1 MLAKNMPKKSAPE
14 PSPLP
19 SIASALSLKSKNMPG
34 GIETVRTVAE
44 LRRRVREFRD
54 EGHKIGLVPTMGGLH
69 EGHLSLVRRS
79 LALSDRTLVTLFVNP
94 TQFGEGEDLATYP
107 RDEARDAALLTHEGA
122 QLLFAPDPSEVYPDG
137 YSSAVK
143 VSGLGDILEEEYRPG
158 FFGGVATV
166 VTKLLLQALPDIAV
180 FGEKDYQQ
188 LQVIKRLALD
198 LDIPVQIEGVATVR
212 EDDGLALASR
222 NAYLTDDERRAAP
235 ALYRTI
241 EAVAEKVRGGG
252 DIKEAE
258 SRAAATLTKSGF
270 GDVDYVTVRDAENL
284 QPLASRD
291 QPARVLAAAWLGRAR
306 LIDNVAV

>member
-1 MLAKNMPKKSAPE
+1 MPD
-14 PSPLP
+14 
-19 SIASALSLKSKNMPG
+19 
-34 GIETVRTVAE
+34 GIETVRTITD
-44 LRRRVREFRD
+44 LRRRVSDFRQ

-69 EGHLSLVRRS
+69 DGHLSLVHRS
-79 LALSDRTLVTLFVNP
+79 LALSSRTVATLFVNP
-94 TQFGEGEDLATYP
+94 RQFGEGEDLETYP
-107 RDEARDAALLTHEGA
+107 RDEARDAALLSDEGA
-122 QLLFAPDPSEVYPDG
+122 HLLFAPDPSEVYPDG
-137 YSSAVK
+137 YSSTVK

-166 VTKLLLQALPDIAV
+166 VTKLLLQALPDVAV

-212 EDDGLALASR
+212 EEDGLALASR
-222 NAYLTDDERRAAP
+222 NAYLTDTERRAAP

-241 EAVAEKVRGGG
+241 EAVAEKVRGGE

-258 SRAAATLTKSGF
+258 SWAADTLTKSGF
-270 GDVDYVTVRDAENL
+270 GNVDYVTVRDAKSLLPLENL
-284 QPLASRD
+284 S

>member
-1 MLAKNMPKKSAPE
+1 
-14 PSPLP
+14 
-19 SIASALSLKSKNMPG
+19 MPG
-34 GIETVRTVAE
+34 GIETVRTIAD
-44 LRRRVREFRD
+44 LRRRVSDFRTD
-54 EGHKIGLVPTMGGLH
+54 GHKIGLVPTMGGLH
-69 EGHLSLVRRS
+69 DGHLSLVRRS
-79 LALSDRTLVTLFVNP
+79 LALSDRTVATLFVNP
-94 TQFGEGEDLATYP
+94 TQFGKGEDLETYP
-107 RDEARDAALLTHEGA
+107 RDEARDAALLADEGA
-122 QLLFAPDPSEVYPDG
+122 HLLFAPDPSEVYPEG
-137 YSSAVK
+137 YSSTVK

-166 VTKLLLQALPDIAV
+166 VTKLLLQALPDVAV

-212 EDDGLALASR
+212 EEDGLALASR
-222 NAYLTDDERRAAP
+222 NAYLTDTERRAAP

-241 EAVAEKVRGGG
+241 EAVAEKVRGGE

-258 SRAAATLTKSGF
+258 SWAADTLTKSGF
-270 GDVDYVTVRDAENL
+270 GNVDYVTVRDAKSLLPLENL
-284 QPLASRD
+284 S